1 MFGPDDNLTR
11 EQMAALVARFTD
23 YMGIELTSV
32 TDVSY
37 SDASSIGYWA
47 ADSIEIVSAAAIM
60 QGSNGMFRPQ
70 GTATR
75 AEVAQVLMN
84 LIESID

>member
-1 MFGPDDNLTR
+1 MTDYVNGYSGTVFGPDDNLTR

-37 SDASSIGYWA
+37 SDASSIGDWA
-47 ADSIEIVSAAAIM
+47 ADSVEIVTAPPSCRAAMAR
-60 QGSNGMFRPQ
+60 SVPK
-70 GTATR
+70 TR
-75 AEVAQVLMN
+75 R
-84 LIESID
+84 